1 MTSACPACIA
11 SSDASAS
18 TPASNISN
26 IVLSLPTIRCAAC
39 IGKIETALMA
49 IPGVIDARVNL
60 SLKRVRVR
68 SSVPDAEL
76 VSKIERLG
84 YEAHPLQTEKLD
96 NMTDNVANDLLMRLA
111 VAGFAMMNVML
122 FSVAVW
128 SGASDA
134 TRDLFHLLS
143 ASIAIPV
150 VAYSAQPFFRNAAAA
165 LKVRTLNMD
174 VPISLA
180 IILAAGM
187 SLYEALHSGRH
198 AYFDAA
204 LSLTFFLLIGRY
216 LDHRTR
222 GAARSA
228 AKELAALEAHTA
240 ERIRGQSIETVS
252 IHELRVGDQLLIPTG
267 VRVPVD
273 GVLNSKTALTDRSFV
288 TGESAAVAHVKGQN
302 VVAGEVNLA
311 APFQMLASKVGDD
324 TTLKRVAAL
333 VDAAENAKN
342 RYTALADRAAQVYA
356 PAVHILALVSFA
368 GWVAWDGDVRHALNV
383 AIAVLIITC
392 PCALGLAVPAVTSAA
407 ISKLYQLGFLVKSGT
422 ALERLAEVDTF
433 VFDKTGTLTIPGG
446 TSDLKDLSTEQKS
459 VAAALAQCSAHP
471 ISRAI
476 AGSLRDTAPAKL
488 DCVDEVPGKGVEG
501 RWNGVV
507 VQLGKAAWV
516 KAPFEGMALRVGEFC
531 VPIVTDEILRP
542 GSEEAVR
549 KLKDQGMQ
557 TIVLSGDKTSAVKQL
572 GQRMDFD
579 QIASQVDAEQ
589 KHEFI
594 EDLAT
599 RDRRCAMVGDGLNDA
614 ASLAA
619 AHASMA
625 PSSALDASRNAAD
638 IVILRESFEDLP
650 KLVSVARKAVALS
663 RQNFAIAAAYNAI
676 AIPIAIAGLAT
687 PLLAALAMSASSI
700 TVLVNALRVRRIA

>member
-1 MTSACPACIA
+1 M
-11 SSDASAS
+11 
-18 TPASNISN
+18 
-26 IVLSLPTIRCAAC
+26 
-39 IGKIETALMA
+39 
-49 IPGVIDARVNL
+49 
-60 SLKRVRVR
+60 
-68 SSVPDAEL
+68 
-76 VSKIERLG
+76 
-84 YEAHPLQTEKLD
+84 
-96 NMTDNVANDLLMRLA
+96 
-111 VAGFAMMNVML
+111 
-122 FSVAVW
+122 
-128 SGASDA
+128 
-134 TRDLFHLLS
+134 
-143 ASIAIPV
+143 
-150 VAYSAQPFFRNAAAA
+150 
-165 LKVRTLNMD
+165 
-174 VPISLA
+174 
-180 IILAAGM
+180 
-187 SLYEALHSGRH
+187 
-198 AYFDAA
+198 
-204 LSLTFFLLIGRY
+204 
-216 LDHRTR
+216 
-222 GAARSA
+222 
-228 AKELAALEAHTA
+228 
-240 ERIRGQSIETVS
+240 
-252 IHELRVGDQLLIPTG
+252 
-267 VRVPVD
+267 
-273 GVLNSKTALTDRSFV
+273 
-288 TGESAAVAHVKGQN
+288 
-302 VVAGEVNLA
+302 
-311 APFQMLASKVGDD
+311 
-324 TTLKRVAAL
+324 
-333 VDAAENAKN
+333 
-342 RYTALADRAAQVYA
+342 
-356 PAVHILALVSFA
+356 
-368 GWVAWDGDVRHALNV
+368 
-383 AIAVLIITC
+383 LIITC

-549 KLKDQGMQ
+549 KLKDQGMK
-557 TIVLSGDKTSAVKQL
+557 TIVLSGDKANAVNQL

-599 RDRRCAMVGDGLNDA
+599 RGRRCAMVGDGLNDA

-625 PSSALDASRNAAD
+625 PSTALDASRNAAD